1 MRYTVKYY
9 NGIQIINDLVT
20 NNLSQ
25 AIEREMQLRDQWG
38 KDCVWTADRITEL
51 MVG

>member
-1 MRYTVKYY
+1 MRYLVKYY

-25 AIEREMQLRDQWG
+25 AIERERQLRDQWG